1 MTSIGAGAFK
11 YCDNLHRKDMRNC
24 TKLKSIGSKA
34 FYGDNQIYSF
44 QIGAAVP
51 PSCSAD
57 AFDNVG
63 EYSVLKV
70 PSGSEDAYKAA
81 SGWGEFYKIIA
92 NE

>member
-1 MTSIGAGAFK
+1 
-11 YCDNLHRKDMRNC
+11 MRNC

-44 QIGAAVP
+44 QIGVAVP
-51 PSCSAD
+51 PSCPTD

-81 SGWGEFYKIIA
+81 SGWSEFYKIIA